1 MIAPDAKTFSTAQ
14 ARAALAG
21 LQLAQV
27 PAAPDAVPAFR
38 LTGHAQQVDFS
49 NWTEVVDF
57 LKGAASHG

>member
-1 MIAPDAKTFSTAQ
+1 MIAPNAKDFTTAQ

-27 PAAPDAVPAFR
+27 PAAPDAVPTYT

-57 LKGAASHG
+57 LKGAQHG